1 MKKFFVLMM
10 LGFIMLNISTPIK
23 AQEEK
28 DYKFAIKTNPLAALG
43 GPFWLIVVP
52 LTGEYKAI
60 FEIAVA
66 KKSSIQVG
74 VGYIGP
80 SVLLNLD
87 DLTGDGGVI
96 TGLKTSGLRIQGMYK
111 QYISRDLNA
120 PEGFYIGPHVSYAR
134 ATIKSKDDEA
144 NKVEPVK
151 LNINAIIGYQ
161 LITSGGFTLDIYTG
175 MGFVSRKWNISG
187 TDFDE
192 TNFKDRA
199 SVAIPFGVSF
209 GYAF

>member
-1 MKKFFVLMM
+1 
-10 LGFIMLNISTPIK
+10 MLNISTPVK

-28 DYKFAIKTNPLAALG
+28 TYKFVVKTNPLAALG

-52 LTGEYKAI
+52 ITGEYKGI

-66 KKSSIQVG
+66 KKSSVQVG

-80 SVLLNLD
+80 SVLINLD
-87 DLTGDGGVI
+87 NLTSE
-96 TGLKTSGLRIQGMYK
+96 TGEISGIKTSGLRIQGMFK

-120 PEGFYIGPHVSYAR
+120 PEGFYIGPHVSYAK

-151 LNINAIIGYQ
+151 LNINGIIGYQ
-161 LITSGGFTLDIYTG
+161 LITAGGFTLDIYTG

-192 TNFKDRA
+192 EAFKDRSSI
-199 SVAIPFGVSF
+199 SVPFGVSF